1 MTVPTFITG
10 NHEKAARV
18 NAWLGMDLP
27 HQKVDL
33 EEIQAP
39 VRDIVAY
46 KAKKAYEA
54 IGTAVL
60 VEDVSLECAAL
71 GGMPGPYIKWF
82 LDNTGTEAICR
93 MLDGFADRSATAR
106 CVWAYYDGTELSYI
120 EGVQEG
126 QIAQSPRGDGGF
138 GWDVLF
144 IPNGQQL
151 TRSEMSPDVY
161 QQHYT
166 ESKNFAGVRA
176 FLLARTN
183 Q

>member
-1 MTVPTFITG
+1 MKHPVFITG
-10 NHEKAARV
+10 NYEKAARV
-18 NAWLGMDLP
+18 NAWLGLDLP

-46 KAKKAYEA
+46 KAKKAYEI
-54 IGTAVL
+54 IGAAVL
-60 VEDVSLECAAL
+60 VEDVSLECVAL
-71 GGMPGPYIKWF
+71 GGMPGPYVKWF
-82 LDNTGTEAICR
+82 LDSAGPEAICR
-93 MLDGFADRSATAR
+93 MLDGFADKSATAR
-106 CVWAYYDGTELSYI
+106 CVWAYYDGTELTYI
-120 EGVQEG
+120 EGVQDG
-126 QIAQSPRGDGGF
+126 HISQSPRGNGGF

-144 IPNGQQL
+144 VPNGQQL

-176 FLLARTN
+176 FLLA
-183 Q
+183 